1 MAMTA
6 EAAVVGADHGSSHI
20 PLVSVSFQKNEQ
32 RKLKFLEGE
41 PKALGIT
48 QICLSVFQGSCMVSL
63 MANGLDRN
71 DLEIDFLITS
81 VLILIGGSVAVAS
94 KNLCIATLKA
104 CVGMEIVATAASLFN
119 LILCLSQMDD
129 YYCFHLAYE
138 NSTYDNMAFCRKIDA
153 AHVHLFAEL
162 VVIQVTLLSISV
174 TLVVYGCKVVTCCT
188 PAPKVPV
195 ITIQAPP
202 QAPREEDG

>member
-6 EAAVVGADHGSSHI
+6 EAAVVGAEHGSSHI

-48 QICLSVFQGSCMVSL
+48 QICLSFFQGSCMVSL
-63 MANGLDRN
+63 IANGLDRK
-71 DLEIDFLITS
+71 DLEIVFLITS

-94 KNLCIATLKA
+94 KNLCMATLKA
-104 CVGMEIVATAASLFN
+104 CVGMEIVASVASFFN

-138 NSTYDNMAFCRKIDA
+138 NSTYDNMAFCRTIDA

-162 VVIQVTLLSISV
+162 VVIQVTLLSISI

-188 PAPKVPV
+188 PAPKVV
-195 ITIQAPP
+195 GP
-202 QAPREEDG
+202 QCIHTQQ